1 MKRKARNKKR
11 LQDHL
16 KQVNLYAA
24 GIDIGSTS
32 HFVAVPPSLDD
43 RPIREYSCFT
53 VDLEHMADWLKEIG
67 ISTIA
72 MESTGVYWI
81 PAFELLEE
89 RGFEVFLVNPRHL
102 KNVPGRKTDVLDCQ
116 WLQQLHSFG
125 LLRGAFRPP
134 SEICAFR
141 TYMRQRAML
150 VSSAATHIQHMQ
162 KALRQMNLLLDNV
175 VSDITGKTGM
185 TIIRSILSGQ
195 RDPEILAK
203 HRDIHCK
210 NSEEV
215 IAKSLKGHYKKEHLF
230 SLRQA
235 VELYDFYQCQI
246 ANCDQTIETTLSE
259 IEGPEDLDDLP
270 PQKRSY
276 RRKDKV
282 LPFDAR
288 KDLYSITGVDI
299 TKIDGIKET
308 TALKIISEIGTDMSV
323 WPTVKNFASWLCLSP
338 GNKITGGKIISSKT
352 KTSANRAAMAFRMA
366 AFSLTKSKSAL
377 GAFYRRKRSQLG
389 APKAITA
396 TAHKI
401 ARLVYSMLKHGAE
414 YVDQGQDY
422 YEKKY
427 HERIIKNLRK
437 RAKDLGFEMV
447 PQS

>member
-53 VDLEHMADWLKEIG
+53 ADLEHMADWLKKIG

-81 PAFELLEE
+81 PAFEVLEE

-125 LLRGAFRPP
+125 LLRGAFRP
-134 SEICAFR
+134 SSKICAFR

-150 VSSAATHIQHMQ
+150 VQSAATHIQHMQ

-195 RDPEILAK
+195 QNPEILAR
-203 HRDIHCK
+203 HRDGNCK
-210 NSEEV
+210 NSEEI

-235 VELYDFYQCQI
+235 VELYDFYQRQI
-246 ANCDQTIETTLSE
+246 SDCNQTIATTLDA
-259 IEGPEDLDDLP
+259 IEGPENLDDLP
-270 PQKRSY
+270 PQKRST
-276 RRKDKV
+276 RRKDKA

-288 KDLYSITGVDI
+288 ENLYNITGTDI
-299 TKIDGIKET
+299 TKIDGVKEI
-308 TALKIISEIGTDMSV
+308 TALKIISEIGTDMSA
-323 WPTVKNFASWLCLSP
+323 WPTVKNFASWLGLSP
-338 GNKITGGKIISSKT
+338 GNKISGGKILSSKT

-366 AFSLTKSKSAL
+366 AYSLTKSKSAL

-401 ARLVYSMLKHGAE
+401 ARLVYSMLKYGTE
-414 YVDQGQDY
+414 YVDQGQNY
-422 YEKKY
+422 YEEKY
-427 HERIIKNLRK
+427 RERIVKNLHK
-437 RAKDLGFEMV
+437 KAKSLGFKMV
-447 PQS
+447 PQ